1 MGSNE
6 QNAILSNSEGRLILL
21 VTSPATFNLTDI
33 EDNAVDAV
41 AIDLHVEFTYET
53 GKVIEQIRTSNSK
66 LTYLVPVFLFNDP
79 DEIPERYLELT
90 DGIVRSPNDPKIGII
105 SERINKSIEELPN
118 ISLPPYSTRIITKA
132 FRFLYTRKKE
142 LRPIIDIGNVYGYV
156 YPFIDIHISNDQSA
170 QEILPLLTDAVSEG
184 YLSST
189 FMDRVHLC
197 PDCFSVYHNIRELCP
212 SCTSAQLKAE
222 NIMHHFV
229 CAYVGPES
237 DFVVDGSLV
246 CPKCKKVCRHIG
258 VDYDK
263 PSVAYECQ
271 DCKQFFQEPVM
282 EAFCMNCKSHNK
294 LEDLLPYDI
303 HSFKLTP
310 LGKEIAKSGISSPTL
325 KDETF
330 FPGFIPYNIFT
341 TYLQFEIDRTKRY
354 SSCTIVGSINLRFTQ
369 EDVLSKQQLNKLQY
383 EISEIILKSSPPSSI
398 FSFKNNTFMFI
409 VPDEFQFKI
418 EKQLSDNV
426 NSLSKVID
434 SNEQYKGKILTNFKI
449 HEIEEEDSVEVIVNK
464 MLSS

>member
-6 QNAILSNSEGRLILL
+6 KNAILSNSEGRLILL
-21 VTSPATFNLTDI
+21 IADAESFILTDI

-41 AIDLHVEFTYET
+41 VIDLHVDFTYET

-66 LTYLVPVFLFNDP
+66 TTYLVPVFLFNDP
-79 DEIPERYLELT
+79 EEIPERYLELT
-90 DGIVRSPNDPKIGII
+90 DGIIRSPNDPRLSAV
-105 SERINKSIEELPN
+105 SERIHKSVDELPD

-156 YPFIDIHISNDQSA
+156 YPFIDIHITNDQSA
-170 QEILPLLTDAVSEG
+170 QDILPLLTDAVSEG
-184 YLSST
+184 YLTNT
-189 FMDRVHLC
+189 FIDRVHLC

-212 SCTSAQLKAE
+212 SCTSAQLKEE

-237 DFVVDGSLV
+237 DFMVDGSLV

-271 DCKQFFQEPVM
+271 DCKEFFQEPIM

-294 LEDLLPYDI
+294 LDDLLPYDV
-303 HSFKLTP
+303 HSFKLTQ
-310 LGKEIAKSGISSPTL
+310 LGKEIARSGISTPTL

-341 TYLQFEIDRTKRY
+341 TYLQFEIDRTRRY
-354 SSCTIVGSINLRFTQ
+354 SSSTIVGAIAMRFTH
-369 EDVLSKQQLNKLQY
+369 EEMLGKQQLNKLQY
-383 EISEIILKSSPPSSI
+383 DISEELLKTSPASSI

-409 VPDEFQFKI
+409 VPDEFQFRI
-418 EKQLSDNV
+418 EKQLAEDV
-426 NSLSKVID
+426 DALSKVID
-434 SNEQYKGKILTNFKI
+434 NNETYKGKIVITFNI
-449 HEIEEEDSVEVIVNK
+449 HEIEEDDNVEIIVKK